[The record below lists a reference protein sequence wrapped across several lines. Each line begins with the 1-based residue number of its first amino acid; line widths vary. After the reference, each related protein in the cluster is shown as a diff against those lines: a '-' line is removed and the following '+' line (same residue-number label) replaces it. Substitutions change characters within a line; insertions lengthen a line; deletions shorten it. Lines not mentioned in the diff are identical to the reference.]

1 MFKMPKIIISDTSC
15 FIVLTNIDELNLL
28 QRMYVSV
35 LTTPEVSDEYG
46 QSLPNW
52 IQVKAAADIQLQK
65 VLELQVDKGE
75 ASAIALA
82 IETPE
87 STLIIDDFKARKVA
101 ERLGLHITGT
111 IGIIIKAKLNGIIP
125 SIKPYLI
132 KIKETDFRLSSELE
146 QQSLKQAGE

>member
-1 MFKMPKIIISDTSC
+1 MPKIIISDTSC